1 MLSPIEVESI
11 FNPVFIT
18 ATNMVIP
25 IETISILTIKNN
37 LETIIMT
44 IIDTTI
50 SYSTLAII
58 LTVYSLYKLKKII

>member
-37 LETIIMT
+37 LETIIIT

-50 SYSTLAII
+50 SYSTLAIM
-58 LTVYSLYKLKKII
+58 LSVYSLYKFIKR